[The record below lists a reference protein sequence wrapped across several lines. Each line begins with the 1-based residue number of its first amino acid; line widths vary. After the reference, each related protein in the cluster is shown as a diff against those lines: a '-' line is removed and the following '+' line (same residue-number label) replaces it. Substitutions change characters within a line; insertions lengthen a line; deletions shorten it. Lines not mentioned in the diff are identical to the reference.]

1 MGTEMD
7 KQITYIT
14 ILKYAEEIKKIIK
27 DNPDSYIQKVIT
39 LLLSFIKSEDFIPF
53 MLINRENF
61 FFNIFIICE
70 LGKEK
75 DKYIF
80 IKILFPLLEEL
91 KKSKFK
97 SQIWELNHI
106 EQEDQK
112 SILTLY
118 YNSNKNKNKI
128 NEKLNMCANKGK
140 NPFEVLKNLIK
151 NKSGMFGNYLSR
163 MINILFA
170 NEEIIKNNIKAQNII
185 DEAFTFFKP
194 YFYDLKKFKNYN
206 ISKLVEYLMELHPSI
221 VSIKEIYNITMFAIL
236 KAINEDRIK
245 SKFDIYEKEINFLI
259 NIVNLKD
266 NYIWFLL
273 DESGKLLA
281 KVSGQ
286 IKIKEEQVGINIFTI
301 IKNKNKNKIINGYI
315 CKSFFINYDIIM
327 IEIDLYYYKV
337 NKINIETIKSEIEK
351 EIKRIKESNKNYYN
365 LNSYIHLDNTIIL
378 YPQSYDL
385 FLQYL
390 LEINIISN
398 NLVPEE
404 YHSLIEFSL
413 KRNLTMITPQQNEN
427 MNNQENINNNNDKI
441 CIDRVNNQFPQ
452 IEEENNDKNDNEK
465 QLIENNQKIKDIQK
479 NVNDS
484 LQVNQL
490 KEELEKEKLKN
501 KDLSKKIKE
510 LENNILEKNNKNQNL
525 ELKIKELNI
534 EIELLKEKYNK
545 LKILQEIGGQT
556 SMDNSEI
563 KDSLYESVFEK
574 EKEIKELKL
583 QLSRYPLLLN
593 DGDKLM
599 SLIFTSADQV
609 IHHSIICKNNELFIN
624 VENRLYDEGFSEYK
638 ESENFFT
645 FNGLKINK
653 NKTVEE
659 NNIKNSDVIILNIID
674 DDD

>member
-163 MINILFA
+163 MINVLFA

>member
-1 MGTEMD
+1 MGTEID

-27 DNPDSYIQKVIT
+27 DNPDSYIQKVVT

-118 YNSNKNKNKI
+118 YNSNKNKI

-163 MINILFA
+163 MINVLFA

-206 ISKLVEYLMELHPSI
+206 ISKLVEYLMELHSSI

-273 DESGKLLA
+273 EESGKLLA

-286 IKIKEEQVGINIFTI
+286 IKIKEERVGINIFTI

-452 IEEENNDKNDNEK
+452 IEGENNDKNDNEK

-479 NVNDS
+479 NANDS

-501 KDLSKKIKE
+501 KDLSVKFKE
-510 LENNILEKNNKNQNL
+510 LENNLFEKNNKNQNL

-556 SMDNSEI
+556 PMDNSEI

-653 NKTVEE
+653 NKTIEE

>member
-27 DNPDSYIQKVIT
+27 DNRDSYIQKVIT

-118 YNSNKNKNKI
+118 YNSNKNKI

-163 MINILFA
+163 MINVLFA

-194 YFYDLKKFKNYN
+194 YFYDLKKIKNYN

-653 NKTVEE
+653 NKTIEE

>member
-27 DNPDSYIQKVIT
+27 DNRDSYIQKVIT

-118 YNSNKNKNKI
+118 YNSNKNKI

-163 MINILFA
+163 MINVLFA

-194 YFYDLKKFKNYN
+194 YFYDLKKIKNYN

-583 QLSRYPLLLN
+583 QLSRYPILLN

-653 NKTVEE
+653 NKTIEE

>member
-27 DNPDSYIQKVIT
+27 DNRDSYIQKVIT

-118 YNSNKNKNKI
+118 YNSNKNKI

-163 MINILFA
+163 MINVLFA

-194 YFYDLKKFKNYN
+194 YFYDLKKIKNYN

-398 NLVPEE
+398 NLVPEK

-441 CIDRVNNQFPQ
+441 CIDRGNNQFPQ
-452 IEEENNDKNDNEK
+452 IEGENNDKNDNEK

-479 NVNDS
+479 NANDS

-501 KDLSKKIKE
+501 KDLSEKIKE

-534 EIELLKEKYNK
+534 EKELLKEKYNK

-609 IHHSIICKNNELFIN
+609 IHHSIICKNN
-624 VENRLYDEGFSEYK
+624 
-638 ESENFFT
+638 
-645 FNGLKINK
+645 
-653 NKTVEE
+653 
-659 NNIKNSDVIILNIID
+659 
-674 DDD
+674 

>member
-118 YNSNKNKNKI
+118 YNSNKNKI

-221 VSIKEIYNITMFAIL
+221 ISIKEIYNITMFAIL

-301 IKNKNKNKIINGYI
+301 IKNKNKNKNKIINGYI

>member
-556 SMDNSEI
+556 SIDNSEI

-653 NKTVEE
+653 NKTIEE

>member
-118 YNSNKNKNKI
+118 YNSNKNKI

-163 MINILFA
+163 MINVLFA

-390 LEINIISN
+390 LEIKIISN

-479 NVNDS
+479 NVN
-484 LQVNQL
+484 
-490 KEELEKEKLKN
+490 
-501 KDLSKKIKE
+501 
-510 LENNILEKNNKNQNL
+510 
-525 ELKIKELNI
+525 
-534 EIELLKEKYNK
+534 
-545 LKILQEIGGQT
+545 
-556 SMDNSEI
+556 
-563 KDSLYESVFEK
+563 
-574 EKEIKELKL
+574 
-583 QLSRYPLLLN
+583 
-593 DGDKLM
+593 
-599 SLIFTSADQV
+599 
-609 IHHSIICKNNELFIN
+609 
-624 VENRLYDEGFSEYK
+624 
-638 ESENFFT
+638 
-645 FNGLKINK
+645 
-653 NKTVEE
+653 
-659 NNIKNSDVIILNIID
+659 
-674 DDD
+674 

>member
-1 MGTEMD
+1 MGTEID

-27 DNPDSYIQKVIT
+27 DNPDSYIQKVVT

-118 YNSNKNKNKI
+118 YNSNKNKI

-163 MINILFA
+163 MINVLFA

-206 ISKLVEYLMELHPSI
+206 ISKLVEYLMELHSSI

-273 DESGKLLA
+273 EESGKLLA

-286 IKIKEEQVGINIFTI
+286 IKIKEERVGINIFTI

-452 IEEENNDKNDNEK
+452 IEGENNDKNDNEK

-479 NVNDS
+479 NANDS

-501 KDLSKKIKE
+501 KDLSVKIKE
-510 LENNILEKNNKNQNL
+510 LENNLFEKNNKNQNL

-556 SMDNSEI
+556 PMDNSEI

-653 NKTVEE
+653 NKTIEE

>member
-556 SMDNSEI
+556 SIDNSEI

-653 NKTVEE
+653 NKTIEE
-659 NNIKNSDVIILNIID
+659 NNIKNSDVIILNVID